1 MADPHLQSPDDWTS
15 LSEAIEH
22 HSASS
27 ASPAQQH
34 RGVYVNLLNNPEGF
48 TGYGG
53 PSARRVWRS
62 ITEENC
68 FGELDDVCLEKRVFY
83 RSVPVAMV
91 LRPGLLCVWVVVN
104 GCKSC

>member
-1 MADPHLQSPDDWTS
+1 MAHPLLLSSPDDWTS

-22 HSASS
+22 HHSS
-27 ASPAQQH
+27 SSPAQQQQH
-34 RGVYVNLLNNPEGF
+34 KGVYVNLLNNPEGF

-83 RSVPVAMV
+83 RSVAVM
-91 LRPGLLCVWVVVN
+91 RRGLGVC
-104 GCKSC
+104 